1 VSLASSKP
9 QDDSNLIPV
18 TIVTD
23 ADISRAA
30 LGQQN
35 APPVPKPKPLV
46 DKIGEPKPPQQLAPK
61 VTEKPEITTSTTPP
75 MPQPK
80 PEPKQEAKSEP
91 KPDPKPDL
99 KQEAKSEPKP
109 DPKPDLKQEAKSEPK
124 PDPKPD
130 LKQEAKSEPKPD
142 PKPEPK
148 PKPDPKAVEKPNKK
162 PDDFKP
168 DQIADLLN
176 KKDAQKPAKPQDKPV
191 PDAPK
196 YDASQIAQLLD
207 HREPQRQ
214 PAAGATVNSSPG
226 LGAMNAP
233 ADAQLSQSE
242 IDALRE
248 RIREC
253 WSPPAGVDANSNL
266 YVTLRVLFK
275 PDGSLSQAPV
285 VVSGSA
291 SALGPALAESG
302 KRALLQCQPFTM
314 LKPEHYA
321 QWKDIQVNFSPR
333 DLSY

>member
-1 VSLASSKP
+1 LRADWAISGVGHAAILLLGLVSLASSKP
-9 QDDSNLIPV
+9 HDDMSDLIPV

-35 APPVPKPKPLV
+35 AAPAPKPKPLV
-46 DKIGEPKPPQQLAPK
+46 DKLGDPKPQQQSTPK
-61 VTEKPEITTSTTPP
+61 VVEKPEITTSTTPP
-75 MPQPK
+75 VPQPK
-80 PEPKQEAKSEP
+80 PEPKQES
-91 KPDPKPDL
+91 
-99 KQEAKSEPKP
+99 
-109 DPKPDLKQEAKSEPK
+109 
-124 PDPKPD
+124 
-130 LKQEAKSEPKPD
+130 KSEPKPD

-148 PKPDPKAVEKPNKK
+148 PKPDAKIAEKPDKK
-162 PDDFKP
+162 PDNFKP

-176 KKDAQKPAKPQDKPV
+176 KKDAQKPSKPQDKPV

-196 YDASQIAQLLD
+196 YDAQQIAQLLD

-214 PAAGATVNSSPG
+214 AASGAAVNNSPS
-226 LGAMNAP
+226 LGAPTAP

-266 YVTLRVLFK
+266 YVALRVMFK
-275 PDGSLSQAPV
+275 PDGSLAQPPV
-285 VVSGSA
+285 VVAGSA
-291 SALGPALAESG
+291 SAAGPALAESG

-321 QWKDIQVNFSPR
+321 QWKDITVNFSPR

>member
-1 VSLASSKP
+1 LRADWAISGVGHAAILLLGLVSLASSKP

-30 LGQQN
+30 LGQQD

-80 PEPKQEAKSEP
+80 PEP
-91 KPDPKPDL
+91 
-99 KQEAKSEPKP
+99 
-109 DPKPDLKQEAKSEPK
+109 
-124 PDPKPD
+124 
-130 LKQEAKSEPKPD
+130 KQEAKSEPKPD

>member
-1 VSLASSKP
+1 LRADWAISGVGHAAILLLGLVSLASSKP
-9 QDDSNLIPV
+9 HDDSNLIPV

-35 APPVPKPKPLV
+35 APPAPKPKPLV
-46 DKIGEPKPPQQLAPK
+46 DKIGDPKPAQQLAPK
-61 VTEKPEITTSTTPP
+61 IIEKPEITTSTTLPV
-75 MPQPK
+75 PQPK
-80 PEPKQEAKSEP
+80 PEP
-91 KPDPKPDL
+91 
-99 KQEAKSEPKP
+99 
-109 DPKPDLKQEAKSEPK
+109 
-124 PDPKPD
+124 
-130 LKQEAKSEPKPD
+130 KQEAKSEPKPD

-148 PKPDPKAVEKPNKK
+148 PKPDPKAAEKENKK
-162 PDDFKP
+162 PDNFKP

-176 KKDAQKPAKPQDKPV
+176 KKDPQKPPKPQDKPV

-196 YDASQIAQLLD
+196 YDAGQIAQLLD

-214 PAAGATVNSSPG
+214 AAAGAAVNTSPN

-253 WSPPAGVDANSNL
+253 WSPPAGVDATSNVF
-266 YVTLRVLFK
+266 VTLRVLFK

-285 VVSGSA
+285 VVAGSA

>member
-1 VSLASSKP
+1 LRADWAISGIGHATILLLGLVSLASSKP
-9 QDDSNLIPV
+9 QDSDLIPV

-30 LGQQN
+30 LGQHD
-35 APPVPKPKPLV
+35 APQAPKPKPLV
-46 DKIGEPKPPQQLAPK
+46 DKLADPKPPDQLAPK
-61 VTEKPEITTSTTPP
+61 VIEKPEITTSTTPP
-75 MPQPK
+75 VPQPK
-80 PEPKQEAKSEP
+80 PEQKQES
-91 KPDPKPDL
+91 
-99 KQEAKSEPKP
+99 
-109 DPKPDLKQEAKSEPK
+109 
-124 PDPKPD
+124 
-130 LKQEAKSEPKPD
+130 KSEPKPD

-148 PKPDPKAVEKPNKK
+148 PKPDPKAAEKENKK
-162 PDDFKP
+162 PDNFKP

-176 KKDAQKPAKPQDKPV
+176 KKDPQKPTKPPDKPV

-214 PAAGATVNSSPG
+214 AAAGATVNNAPS
-226 LGAMNAP
+226 LGAPTAP
-233 ADAQLSQSE
+233 VDAQLSQSE

-253 WSPPAGVDANSNL
+253 WSPPAGVDANSNV
-266 YVTLRVLFK
+266 YVALRVLFK
-275 PDGSLSQAPV
+275 PDGSLAQPPV
-285 VVSGSA
+285 VVAGSA
-291 SALGPALAESG
+291 SAVGPALAESG

-321 QWKDIQVNFSPR
+321 QWKDITVNFSPR

>member
-1 VSLASSKP
+1 MRTDWAISGIGHAAILLVGLVSLASSKP
-9 QDDSNLIPV
+9 NDDANLIPV

-35 APPVPKPKPLV
+35 APPAPKPKPLA
-46 DKIGEPKPPQQLAPK
+46 DKIGDPKPPQQLAPK
-61 VTEKPEITTSTTPP
+61 VIEKPEITTSTTPP

-91 KPDPKPDL
+91 KPDPKP
-99 KQEAKSEPKP
+99 
-109 DPKPDLKQEAKSEPK
+109 
-124 PDPKPD
+124 
-130 LKQEAKSEPKPD
+130 
-142 PKPEPK
+142 EPK
-148 PKPDPKAVEKPNKK
+148 PKPDPKAAEKPDKK
-162 PDDFKP
+162 PDNFKP
-168 DQIADLLN
+168 DQIAELLN
-176 KKDAQKPAKPQDKPV
+176 KKDAQKPSKPPDKPV

-196 YDASQIAQLLD
+196 YDATQIAQLLD

-214 PAAGATVNSSPG
+214 AAAGATVNNAPN

-285 VVSGSA
+285 VVEGSA

>member
-1 VSLASSKP
+1 LRADWAISGIGHAAILLFGLVSLASSKP
-9 QDDSNLIPV
+9 HDDANLIPV

-35 APPVPKPKPLV
+35 APLAPNPKPLV
-46 DKIGEPKPPQQLAPK
+46 DKLGDPKPPQQLAPK
-61 VTEKPEITTSTTPP
+61 VIDKPEITTNTTPP
-75 MPQPK
+75 VPQPK
-80 PEPKQEAKSEP
+80 PEP
-91 KPDPKPDL
+91 
-99 KQEAKSEPKP
+99 
-109 DPKPDLKQEAKSEPK
+109 
-124 PDPKPD
+124 
-130 LKQEAKSEPKPD
+130 KQEAKSEPKPD

-148 PKPDPKAVEKPNKK
+148 PKPDPKAVEKQNKK
-162 PDDFKP
+162 PEDFKP
-168 DQIADLLN
+168 DQIAELLN
-176 KKDAQKPAKPQDKPV
+176 KKDAQKPSKPQDKPV

-214 PAAGATVNSSPG
+214 AAAGATVNSSPK
-226 LGAMNAP
+226 LGAMTAP

-253 WSPPAGVDANSNL
+253 WSPPAGVDANSNV

-285 VVSGSA
+285 VVEGSA

-321 QWKDIQVNFSPR
+321 QWKDIQVNFSPH